1 MPARNHPSRPVT
13 NLRSRVAGAVAGVAM
28 TAAGIACTQSMPVT
42 DELREK
48 WNDKT
53 MFDLQAKTL
62 DGKDVKFADW
72 KGKAVLVVN
81 VASRCGFTRQ
91 YAGLQALQ
99 ESFKDQGLVVVG
111 FPCNDFGG
119 QEPGTAGEIKTFC
132 SSKYGVTFPMMSK
145 ISVKPGSKQS
155 PVYEF
160 LGTRTG
166 KLPGWNFCKYL
177 VFPDG
182 KTIEFFDSRVDPGSA
197 GFKSA
202 IEKATKQV
210 KPAAPPKKS
219 PAAEA

>member
-1 MPARNHPSRPVT
+1 MTIQSRLT
-13 NLRSRVAGAVAGVAM
+13 STIAGVVLSLAGVA
-28 TAAGIACTQSMPVT
+28 CSQSMPVT
-42 DELREK
+42 PELREK

-53 MFDLQAKTL
+53 MFDLQAKTI
-62 DGKDVKFADW
+62 DGKDIKFEDW
-72 KGKAVLVVN
+72 KGKTVLVVN

-99 ESFKDQGLVVVG
+99 DQFKDRGLLIVG

-119 QEPGTAGEIKTFC
+119 QEPGTETEIKSFC

-145 ISVKPGSKQS
+145 VSVKPGKGQS

-177 VFPDG
+177 VHPDG
-182 KTIEFFDSRVDPGSA
+182 TTVEFFDSRADPGSA
-197 GFKSA
+197 AFKAA
-202 IEKATKQV
+202 IEKAITA
-210 KPAAPPKKS
+210 KPADQTESGKS
-219 PAAEA
+219 TPAAAS